1 MAALFFVNIKS
12 ETTNAALTNNSI
24 VIKKMKNFRI
34 SVPGNGYIEI
44 IGTLKFKD
52 GSKGYIDIRMDFDRA

>member
-24 VIKKMKNFRI
+24 VIKKMKNFGI